1 MPRKND
7 IYHSILIVS
16 AAEQFDQFIRK
27 SLPGYST
34 VETVKSAALARRS
47 ILEKYYDI
55 VVINSPLPDET
66 GEDFAIDVTGTC
78 SASVLIVTPQDQFD
92 GALLRVTD
100 YGIMVMPKPSPRGRI
115 DKAVRYLLAV
125 QNRMHQLEKKTQT
138 LEEKIEEIRFVSKA
152 KVLLVEKLHMTE
164 DEAHRQIQ
172 KQAMDQGISRK
183 SAAARILDDLE

>member
-183 SAAARILDDLE
+183 SAAARILDDLD

>member
-164 DEAHRQIQ
+164 EEAHRQIQ